1 MGNTNSVHKISFKQ
15 MQTIIQNKDY
25 IIINTLS
32 PDLQNCLIINTLN
45 ASQEV
50 SIINNL
56 IKTDKERIIIIYG
69 KNCIDETLIK
79 KYTQLLN
86 LGFKNINVY
95 VGGLFEWLTLQDIYG
110 SDLFPTTSIENDFL
124 KYSP

>member
-1 MGNTNSVHKISFKQ
+1 MEAISVAKSKSKPKK
-15 MQTIIQNKDY
+15 QNKDY

-69 KNCIDETLIK
+69 KNCIDESLIK

-95 VGGLFEWLTLQDIYG
+95 VGGLFEWLG
-110 SDLFPTTSIENDFL
+110 
-124 KYSP
+124 

>member
-1 MGNTNSVHKISFKQ
+1 
-15 MQTIIQNKDY
+15 MQIIIQNKDY

-45 ASQEV
+45 ATQEV

-56 IKTDKERIIIIYG
+56 IKTNKEKVIIIYG
-69 KNCIDETLIK
+69 KNCIDESLIK
-79 KYTQLLN
+79 KYTQLIN

-95 VGGLFEWLTLQDIYG
+95 VGGLFEWLMLQDIYG
-110 SDLFPTTSIENDFL
+110 SDLFPTTSIEKDFL

>member
-1 MGNTNSVHKISFKQ
+1 MGNTNSVNKISFKQ

-45 ASQEV
+45 ANQEV

-56 IKTDKERIIIIYG
+56 IKTNKERIIIIYG
-69 KNCIDETLIK
+69 KNCIDESLIK
-79 KYTQLLN
+79 KYTQLIN

-95 VGGLFEWLTLQDIYG
+95 VGGLFEWLMLQDIYG
-110 SDLFPTTSIENDFL
+110 SDLFPTTSIEKDFL

>member
-1 MGNTNSVHKISFKQ
+1 MGNTNSVNKISFKQ
-15 MQTIIQNKDY
+15 MQIIIQNKDY

-45 ASQEV
+45 ATQEV

-56 IKTDKERIIIIYG
+56 IKTNKEKIIIIYG
-69 KNCIDETLIK
+69 KNCIDESLIK
-79 KYTQLLN
+79 KYTQLIN

-95 VGGLFEWLTLQDIYG
+95 VGGLFEWLMLQDIHG
-110 SDLFPTTSIENDFL
+110 SDLFPTTTIEKDFL

>member
-32 PDLQNCLIINTLN
+32 N

-69 KNCIDETLIK
+69 KNCIDESLIK

>member
-69 KNCIDETLIK
+69 KNCIDESLIK

-86 LGFKNINVY
+86 LCLCWRSF
-95 VGGLFEWLTLQDIYG
+95 
-110 SDLFPTTSIENDFL
+110 
-124 KYSP
+124 

>member
-69 KNCIDETLIK
+69 KNCIDESLIK

-110 SDLFPTTSIENDFL
+110 SDLFPTTSIENEYIH
-124 KYSP
+124 K

>member
-69 KNCIDETLIK
+69 KNCIDESLIK

>member
-1 MGNTNSVHKISFKQ
+1 MGNTNSVNKISFKQ
-15 MQTIIQNKDY
+15 MQTIIKNKDY

-32 PDLQNCLIINTLN
+32 PDLQNCLITNTLT
-45 ASQEV
+45 ATQEV

-69 KNCIDETLIK
+69 KNCIDQSLIK
-79 KYTQLLN
+79 KYTQLIN

-110 SDLFPTTSIENDFL
+110 SDTFPTTNIEKDFL

>member
-1 MGNTNSVHKISFKQ
+1 MGNTNSVNKISFKQ
-15 MQTIIQNKDY
+15 MQIIIQNKDY

-45 ASQEV
+45 ATQEV

-79 KYTQLLN
+79 KYTQLIN

-95 VGGLFEWLTLQDIYG
+95 VGGLFEWLMLQDIYG
-110 SDLFPTTSIENDFL
+110 SDLFPTTSIEKDFL

>member
-1 MGNTNSVHKISFKQ
+1 MGNTNSVNKISFKQ

-32 PDLQNCLIINTLN
+32 PDLQNCLIVNTLN

-56 IKTDKERIIIIYG
+56 IKTNKEKIIIIYG
-69 KNCIDETLIK
+69 KNCIDESLIK

>member
-1 MGNTNSVHKISFKQ
+1 

-56 IKTDKERIIIIYG
+56 IKTNKERIIIIYG
-69 KNCIDETLIK
+69 KNCIDESLIK

-95 VGGLFEWLTLQDIYG
+95 IGGLFEWLTLQDIYG
-110 SDLFPTTSIENDFL
+110 SDLFPTTNIEKDFL

>member
-56 IKTDKERIIIIYG
+56 IKTNKERIIIIYG
-69 KNCIDETLIK
+69 KNCIDESLIK

-95 VGGLFEWLTLQDIYG
+95 IGGLFEWLTLQDIYG
-110 SDLFPTTSIENDFL
+110 SDLFPTTNIEKDFL

>member
-1 MGNTNSVHKISFKQ
+1 MGNNNSVNKISFKQ
-15 MQTIIQNKDY
+15 MQKIIQNKEY

-32 PDLQNCLIINTLN
+32 PDLQSCLIINTLDAN
-45 ASQEV
+45 EEV
-50 SIINNL
+50 KVINSL
-56 IKTDKERIIIIYG
+56 IKNNKEKIIIIYG
-69 KNCIDETLIK
+69 KNCIDESLIK

-95 VGGLFEWLTLQDIYG
+95 VGGLFEWLILQDIFG
-110 SDLFPTTSIENDFL
+110 SELFPTTIIENDLL

>member
-1 MGNTNSVHKISFKQ
+1 MGNTNSVNKISFKQ
-15 MQTIIQNKDY
+15 MQTIIQNKHY

-69 KNCIDETLIK
+69 KNCIDESLIK

-110 SDLFPTTSIENDFL
+110 SDLFPTTNIEKDFL

>member
-1 MGNTNSVHKISFKQ
+1 MGNTNSVNKISFKQ

-32 PDLQNCLIINTLN
+32 PDLQNCLITNTLN
-45 ASQEV
+45 DNQEV

-56 IKTDKERIIIIYG
+56 IKTNKERIIIIYG

-79 KYTQLLN
+79 KYTQLIN

-95 VGGLFEWLTLQDIYG
+95 VGGLFEWLMLQDIYG
-110 SDLFPTTSIENDFL
+110 SDLFPTTSIEKDFL

>member
-69 KNCIDETLIK
+69 KNCIDESLIK

-110 SDLFPTTSIENDFL
+110 SNLFPTTSIENDFL